1 MLADFSENYCFVIQ
15 DEVQSFHWNN
25 SSATVH
31 PFVWYYMEAGKIN
44 SLCFIVISEST
55 VHDTVAVHLFQ
66 GKLVTF
72 LTQKFG
78 GVKPRKIFY
87 YSDGC
92 AAQYKNCKNFTNL
105 CKTLGCKPNG
115 TFLRCLMGSRLGM
128 VLGGL

>member
-1 MLADFSENYCFVIQ
+1 
-15 DEVQSFHWNN
+15 
-25 SSATVH
+25 
-31 PFVWYYMEAGKIN
+31 MEAGKIN

-55 VHDTVAVHLFQ
+55 VHDMHLFQ

-105 CKTLGCKPNG
+105 CYHVEDFGVQAERLFFAKSAEDGAGGTLKR
-115 TFLRCLMGSRLGM
+115 LASRASLQRLYSNHIITAKQCM
-128 VLGGL
+128 TLQ